1 MSKIVIASGNA
12 GKIAEIKHAL
22 ETESPQS
29 SFELVSQKEFGFPEA
44 IEDGLSFVENAIIK
58 ARHAAQHTQLPALAD
73 DSGIVVDFLKGAPGI
88 YSARF
93 AGTNASDADNLNKLL
108 HDLKDASAQQ
118 RSAFFY
124 CALAFVRHAEDP
136 TPLIAEG
143 IWHGTI
149 STSPRGDKGFGYD
162 PIFYLADQQCSAAEL
177 TKSEKSEISH
187 RGQALKKFSA
197 LFSQSVGKKLAS
209 TVKQ

>member
-22 ETESPQS
+22 ETSSPQS
-29 SFELVSQKEFGFPEA
+29 DFELVSQKEFGFPEA

-93 AGTNASDADNLNKLL
+93 AGADATDADNVEKLL
-108 HDLKDASAQQ
+108 HELKDISNQQ
-118 RSAFFY
+118 RCAYFY

-149 STSPRGDKGFGYD
+149 ATSPSGDQGFGYD

-177 TKSEKSEISH
+177 TKSEKTKISH
-187 RGQALKKFSA
+187 RGQALKKFA
-197 LFSQSVGKKLAS
+197 TLFSQSLANKIDPA
-209 TVKQ
+209 VKQ